1 MQFRMIVFENY
12 LFQRDNFRY
21 FLSFCAELCSVS
33 LFSYFSS
40 NLLNN
45 IIKQSI
51 PIYGDVCGTH
61 RAKQLISR
69 IWRARGSSNENW
81 IDLIGWQLFKM
92 LFGSSCVC
100 VYVNVNVIGIEDA
113 IIFAKTTQMPFFPQS
128 SSPAVQQQQQSHQN
142 SIQITHRFGKSAG
155 KDTPH
160 PLH

>member
-1 MQFRMIVFENY
+1 MLCVSFFLFFIQF
-12 LFQRDNFRY
+12 
-21 FLSFCAELCSVS
+21 
-33 LFSYFSS
+33 
-40 NLLNN
+40 
-45 IIKQSI
+45 
-51 PIYGDVCGTH
+51 
-61 RAKQLISR
+61 AKQHNKTIYSDIRRCVRHTSSKTIDFAYL
-69 IWRARGSSNENW
+69 ARTRLLERKLDGFNW
-81 IDLIGWQLFKM
+81 LAIIQNALWEFVCM
-92 LFGSSCVC
+92 C